1 MRGRR
6 APDWT
11 NRIRSLRAPSA
22 LAVQVID
29 PAYRLGP
36 LHRLY
41 FEVVHQAG
49 LPAARQNTVKLQV
62 LAGIDLLV
70 RYIGRHVNEITG
82 PGLGDEFE
90 PISPAQACDAAHNI
104 DHALQVAVMMRAGLG
119 PGIDGHRAGPELRRA
134 RAIGRHRR
142 ATLHAKGLRGIGIEF
157 ARRDDPHALEPPLA
171 DWIAHGDLRSRL
183 IAAV

>member
-41 FEVVHQAG
+41 FEVVHQPG

-70 RYIGRHVNEITG
+70 RNIGRHVDEIAG

-90 PISPAQACDAAHNI
+90 PISPAHACDAGNDI
-104 DHALQVAVMMRAGLG
+104 DHALQVAVMMWPGLG
-119 PGIDGHRAGPELRRA
+119 PGIDGHRAGPELRRPGA
-134 RAIGRHRR
+134 FGRHRG
-142 ATLHAKGLRGIGIEF
+142 APLHA
-157 ARRDDPHALEPPLA
+157 
-171 DWIAHGDLRSRL
+171 
-183 IAAV
+183 